1 MSFLGTSNS
10 KLALIIGINYVGMNG
25 ELRGCINDTEKI
37 IDFLKS
43 RCGYSDSN
51 IVILT
56 DDTDIKPTKNNIL
69 NAIDNFVAKAN
80 SENIKELWFS
90 YSGHGTYTSNYGEDS
105 EKDNK
110 DEALV
115 PLDYNQSGIITDDV
129 LNSRLVRSLHKEANL
144 FSIIDA
150 CHSGTSLDL
159 PFIYRCDSNNIEEHG
174 IEEHGIEEENVAS
187 VCKISGC
194 RDNQTSADAFINSK
208 FQGALTFTFIK
219 TLNDFR
225 YNMTPKQIISRMK
238 NFIIQ
243 NGYTQ
248 IPTLAFSKKATL
260 DCLLIGDDSSF
271 KPNVNIYIEG
281 DQWCN
286 KETIWNI
293 LDKKNN
299 KMIFNENRRFFMANE
314 KINYQ
319 FDLEDGTYNL
329 IFNDSYGDGGVKGS
343 INYVNLDNT
352 IEQGPTLKDFVFNT
366 GSHKSI
372 EFIVECSQNVI
383 SNPFSIEK
391 KDINFEI
398 VCDYYGS
405 QESKWNIVDS
415 LERNIFDGDKTFD
428 SSNERQ
434 KFDVKISPGKYR
446 IKLIDTY
453 GDGGIN
459 GIIRQETTT
468 ILDFKWSNLDWSNNN
483 GYLKY
488 IDFIVRV

>member
-25 ELRGCINDTEKI
+25 ELRGCINDTVKI
-37 IDFLKS
+37 VNFLKS
-43 RCGYSDSN
+43 RCGYSDEN
-51 IVILT
+51 IVVLT
-56 DDTDIKPTKNNIL
+56 DETDIKPTKDNIL
-69 NAIDNFVAKAN
+69 NAIDIFVTKAN

-90 YSGHGTYTSNYGEDS
+90 YSGHGTYTWNYGGDS

-129 LNSRLVRSLHKEANL
+129 LNSRLVRRLPKESNL

-174 IEEHGIEEENVAS
+174 SEEENIAS

-194 RDNQTSADAFINSK
+194 RDNQTSADAHINNK

-238 NFIIQ
+238 NYIKQ

-248 IPTLAFSKKATL
+248 IPTLAFSKKDTL
-260 DCLLIGDDSSF
+260 DCLLIGDDPDF
-271 KPNVNIYIEG
+271 KPNVNILIEG
-281 DQWCN
+281 DQWCQQ
-286 KETIWNI
+286 ETIWNI
-293 LDKKNN
+293 FDLQNN
-299 KMIFNENRRFFMANE
+299 KMLFQENRRFFMANE
-314 KINYQ
+314 KVNYQ
-319 FDLEDGTYNL
+319 FDLNNGTYIL
-329 IFNDSYGDGGVKGS
+329 IFNDSYGDGGVTGN
-343 INYVNLDNT
+343 INYINSGIT
-352 IEQGPTLKDFVFNT
+352 IKDFIFNS

-372 EFIVECSQNVI
+372 EFNVN
-383 SNPFSIEK
+383 SSHDVNNHSVEK
-391 KDINFEI
+391 KNINFEI
-398 VCDYYGS
+398 ECDYYGS

-415 LERNIFDGDKTFD
+415 LERNIFDGDKNFD
-428 SSNERQ
+428 SSYERQ
-434 KFDVKISPGKYR
+434 KFDVKLSPGKYK
-446 IKLIDTY
+446 IKLVDTY

-459 GIIRQETTT
+459 GKIRQESNI
-468 ILDFKWSNLDWSNNN
+468 ILDFKWTNLDWSKNN

-488 IDFIVRV
+488 IEFIVI